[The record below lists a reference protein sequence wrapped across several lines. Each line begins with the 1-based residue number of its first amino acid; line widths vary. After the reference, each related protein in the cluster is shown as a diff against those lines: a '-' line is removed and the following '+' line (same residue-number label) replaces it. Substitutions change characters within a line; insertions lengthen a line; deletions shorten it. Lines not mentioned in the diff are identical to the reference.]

1 MKKKNIKNALL
12 CATLAVP
19 TMFLATGCKDK
30 QEPISMSEYTNL
42 VYEAGTNYYK
52 DHSDYKTFKDM
63 SVNSESSTTTLAKQT
78 VSYKATAEATDY
90 SEKEVTITTTNTG
103 TQVIDINKDEA
114 ENGDISIKVTQT
126 MVSTEK
132 GERPNQTTQLLENY
146 ENKTESTAV
155 YTFVKVGEE
164 YKLFKHSK
172 YTTKATG
179 QDDSTGEQKQVKTF
193 ANQEAFKY
201 AIESVLEEV
210 DDDLVDQILSA
221 GGEMS
226 LMSPETYKG
235 KDSFGMTFKYSA
247 AEGYNGEMSK
257 MEAES
262 KAEFRNN
269 LPYSVRISMDTD
281 SSSYSRESEESFV
294 ITYSSPAI
302 AAPSDSADYTANE
315 DIDYDDIIEGSGMGG
330 F

>member
-1 MKKKNIKNALL
+1 MKNKKLRNTLL
-12 CATLAVP
+12 CALAVP
-19 TMFLATGCKDK
+19 TVFMMTGCKDK
-30 QEPISMSEYTNL
+30 TEPISMNEYVNL

-63 SVNSESSTTTLAKQT
+63 SVSSERSTTTLAKQT
-78 VSYKATAEATDY
+78 VSYKATAEASDY
-90 SEKEVTITTTNTG
+90 SEKQVTITTTETG
-103 TQVIDINKDEA
+103 TQVVDINKDET

-126 MVSTEK
+126 SVSTEK
-132 GERPNQTTQLLENY
+132 GERANTTTELLESY
-146 ENKTESTAV
+146 EETTTSTAV

-210 DDDLVDQILSA
+210 DDDLVDQLLSA
-221 GGEMS
+221 GGEMTY
-226 LMSPETYKG
+226 MSPETYKG
-235 KDSFGMTFKYSA
+235 KDSFGMTFTYSS
-247 AEGYNGEMSK
+247 AEGYNGAMSK
-257 MEAES
+257 MDVES

-269 LPYSVRISMDTD
+269 LPYAVRMSADME
-281 SSSYSRESEESFV
+281 SSSTSSESEQSFV

-315 DIDYDDIIEGSGMGG
+315 GIDYNDIIQGPSFG
-330 F
+330 